1 MSYRRGMRIKPSFT
15 TDAINEMKKL
25 YLEDGYF
32 LANISAESR
41 IVGSGENQ
49 KNDIVFT
56 INEGKKV

>member
-1 MSYRRGMRIKPSFT
+1 
-15 TDAINEMKKL
+15 MKNL
-25 YLEDGYF
+25 YLEDGNF